1 MVKGDSAEEEHDSG
15 RKPDR
20 RNDHHDDSD
29 GFSFTLPPI
38 KLPNVAF
45 PTDLRLRL
53 PPPGHD
59 WDTEIRPR
67 NVLVV
72 AVVVDLLDA
81 ALLFVAGP
89 PVVAWV
95 RPVAGTGLALAL
107 VGLPGLL
114 YAWEGVAV
122 LAGVGWLSAFPS
134 ATALVL
140 ARLLR

>member
-1 MVKGDSAEEEHDSG
+1 MANGDPDEERESRRKRDRRTDSG
-15 RKPDR
+15 
-20 RNDHHDDSD
+20 

-45 PTDLRLRL
+45 PKNLQVRL
-53 PPPGHD
+53 PPPAYD
-59 WDTEIRPR
+59 RELDVSART
-67 NVLVV
+67 LLLV
-72 AVVVDLLDA
+72 AVLVDLLDA
-81 ALLFVAGP
+81 ALVFVAIP
-89 PVVAWV
+89 ALAEWI
-95 RPVAGTGLALAL
+95 RPVAGTVVALVF

-140 ARLLR
+140 ARALR

>member
-1 MVKGDSAEEEHDSG
+1 MAQDQSEDDDSR
-15 RKPDR
+15 RKSDR
-20 RNDHHDDSD
+20 RNDHRDDDSG
-29 GFSFTLPPI
+29 GFSFSLPPI

-45 PTDLRLRL
+45 PRDLQLRL

-59 WDTEIRPR
+59 WDTEVRPR

-72 AVVVDLLDA
+72 AILVDLLDA

-89 PVVAWV
+89 PLLDWI
-95 RPVAGTGLALAL
+95 RPVAGTGLAVVL
-107 VGLPGLL
+107 VGLPGLV

-134 ATALVL
+134 ATALAL